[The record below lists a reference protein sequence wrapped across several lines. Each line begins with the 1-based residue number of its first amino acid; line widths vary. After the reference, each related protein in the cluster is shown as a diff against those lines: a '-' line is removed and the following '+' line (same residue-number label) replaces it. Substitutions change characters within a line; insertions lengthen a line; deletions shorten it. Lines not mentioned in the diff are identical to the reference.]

1 MVPIIR
7 CWVCEADVDIGEGGV
22 RKVSKLVVFDVDMDE
37 SVGNFIEDIYL
48 HNAKEQIGLC
58 DEAKKG

>member
-1 MVPIIR
+1 
-7 CWVCEADVDIGEGGV
+7 VCEADVDIGEGGV
-22 RKVSKLVVFDVDMDE
+22 RKVSKLVVFDVDMEE

>member
-1 MVPIIR
+1 
-7 CWVCEADVDIGEGGV
+7 VCEADVDIGEGGV
-22 RKVSKLVVFDVDMDE
+22 RKVSKLVVFDVDIKE

-48 HNAKEQIGLC
+48 HNAKEQIGLY